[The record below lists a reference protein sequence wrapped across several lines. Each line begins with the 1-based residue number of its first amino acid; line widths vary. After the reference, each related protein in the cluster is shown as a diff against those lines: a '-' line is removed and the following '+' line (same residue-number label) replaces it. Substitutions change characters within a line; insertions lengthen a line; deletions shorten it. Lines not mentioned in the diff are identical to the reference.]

1 MQRIARLLDASQSE
15 YSLRQALVRLW
26 VLAAQPGQ
34 LNRWEQQENEAS
46 VATTLPAFR
55 ARLDQEAAFDA
66 DEIESHPLTLIRAL
80 DDHLAAQ
87 RRPGSPKRL
96 GASCA
101 RFSEN
106 DRDHWLVPVV
116 LQARRSVSLARQAS
130 NHARWFHHHAV
141 LPVRTAHGQQVT
153 LEASRS
159 KLDTALQTLASQH
172 SAALNVWV
180 AHFDDGADVQWTQK
194 LSPVNNWR
202 ATKVQPHDA
211 RAASVAT
218 SLEHARHAGAHVVV
232 LPEFTVDLAHR
243 SHIAQ
248 LLRNQPPESPVQL
261 VVAGSFHEPVAPGG
275 PGDAHPPHAAHNTA
289 PVFNGQGR
297 VLWSHRK
304 LRLFGDSRHGTE
316 HAEVGNHLHVLLTPL
331 GCMTVL
337 ICKDFLDEHE
347 SVSDLL
353 KEVPVDWVWVP
364 SFGDDK
370 TLRAHQA
377 GARHLARTTPGTTSV
392 VAQTQNTV
400 LAAPGTSLPPLPG
413 FGHAAGQPEP
423 TPCVGVTGGVL
434 SFPLGLQPE
443 PPGLPHSPPPAATRQ
458 PHLRRIK

>member
-1 MQRIARLLDASQSE
+1 MQQVTQLLDARQSG
-15 YSLRQALVRLW
+15 YSPRQALVRLW
-26 VLAAQPGQ
+26 VLATEPGQ

-46 VATTLPAFR
+46 VETTLPAFR

-66 DEIESHPLTLIRAL
+66 GEIQSHPLTLIRAL
-80 DDHLAAQ
+80 DEHLAAQ
-87 RRPGSPKRL
+87 RRPGSLKRL
-96 GASCA
+96 GDPGTPLV
-101 RFSEN
+101 EN
-106 DRDHWLVPVV
+106 GREYWLVPVV
-116 LQARRSVSLARQAS
+116 LQARRTVSLARQAS

-141 LPVRTAHGQQVT
+141 LPVRTAHGQDVT

-159 KLDTALQTLASQH
+159 TLDRALHTLASQH
-172 SAALNVWV
+172 SAALKVWV
-180 AHFDDGADVQWTQK
+180 GHFDDGADVQWTQK

-202 ATKVQPHDA
+202 ATEVKPHDA
-211 RAASVAT
+211 RAASLNA
-218 SLEHARHAGAHVVV
+218 SLEHAREAGAHVVV

-243 SHIAQ
+243 LHIEQ

-261 VVAGSFHEPVAPGG
+261 VVAGSFHEPVAPGD
-275 PGDAHPPHAAHNTA
+275 PGDALPLHAAHNTA

-304 LRLFGDSRHGTE
+304 LRLFGDCRHGTE
-316 HAEVGNHLHVLLTPL
+316 HVEVGNRLHVLLTPL

-377 GARHLARTTPGTTSV
+377 VARLLARTTPGTTSV
-392 VAQTQNTV
+392 VAQTQNTA

-413 FGHAAGQPEP
+413 FGHAAGQPDP

-443 PPGLPHSPPPAATRQ
+443 PPASPHSPAPAATKQ
-458 PHLRRIK
+458 PHIQRIK

>member
-1 MQRIARLLDASQSE
+1 MQRVAELLGGHA
-15 YSLRQALVRLW
+15 LRHALVRLW

-55 ARLDQEAAFDA
+55 ARLDQETTFDA
-66 DEIESHPLTLIRAL
+66 GEIQSHPLTLIRAL

-96 GASCA
+96 GASCV
-101 RFSEN
+101 RFSEDN
-106 DRDHWLVPVV
+106 RDHWLVPVV
-116 LQARRSVSLARQAS
+116 LQARRTVSLARQAS

-141 LPVRTAHGQQVT
+141 LPARTAHGQDVT

-159 KLDTALQTLASQH
+159 TLDTALQTLASLH

-202 ATKVQPHDA
+202 ATKVQPHHA

-248 LLRNQPPESPVQL
+248 LLRNQPPGSPVQL
-261 VVAGSFHEPVAPGG
+261 VVAGSFHEPVA

-458 PHLRRIK
+458 PHLKRIK

>member
-1 MQRIARLLDASQSE
+1 MQDVTQLLDVKQAR

-34 LNRWEQQENEAS
+34 LNRWEQKENEAS

-55 ARLDQEAAFDA
+55 AKLDRETAFA
-66 DEIESHPLTLIRAL
+66 VDEIESHPLTLIRAL

-87 RRPGSPKRL
+87 RRTGSPKRL
-96 GASCA
+96 GASGT

-106 DRDHWLVPVV
+106 GHDHWLVPVV
-116 LQARRSVSLARQAS
+116 QQARRTVSLAHQAS

-141 LPVRTAHGQQVT
+141 LPARTAHGQEVS

-159 KLDTALQTLASQH
+159 MLDTALQALTSQYN
-172 SAALNVWV
+172 AALKVWV
-180 AHFDDGADVQWTQK
+180 AHFDDGADVRWTQK

-202 ATKVQPHDA
+202 ATEVQPHDA
-211 RAASVAT
+211 RAASVVS
-218 SLEHARHAGAHVVV
+218 SLEQAREAGAHVVV

-248 LLRNQPPESPVQL
+248 LLRNQPPDSPVQL
-261 VVAGSFHEPVAPGG
+261 VVAGSFHEPVA

-304 LRLFGDSRHGTE
+304 LRLFGDRRHGTE
-316 HAEVGNHLHVLLTPL
+316 HAEVGNCLHVLLTPL

-377 GARHLARTTPGTTSV
+377 GARQLARTTPGTTSV

-434 SFPLGLQPE
+434 SFPLGFQPE
-443 PPGLPHSPPPAATRQ
+443 PSALPHPPPQAATNQ
-458 PHLRRIK
+458 PHIKRIK